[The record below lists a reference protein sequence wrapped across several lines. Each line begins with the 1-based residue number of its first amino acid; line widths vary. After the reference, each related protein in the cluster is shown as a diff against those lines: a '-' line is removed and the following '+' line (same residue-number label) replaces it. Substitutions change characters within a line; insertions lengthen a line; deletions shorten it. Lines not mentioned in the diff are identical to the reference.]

1 MQKTT
6 PLKTCD
12 IIKYHKLPNF
22 GYVDEILKIN
32 FSKTCGY
39 LPLSPLACISA
50 ILQISSSGNKKSR
63 RNAGVIYAFSR
74 ENF

>member
-32 FSKTCGY
+32 FSKTC
-39 LPLSPLACISA
+39 ISA

>member
-39 LPLSPLACISA
+39 LPLAFQQYCRYHQVA
-50 ILQISSSGNKKSR
+50 IKNPDAMPESFMLFRGKIFK
-63 RNAGVIYAFSR
+63 IC
-74 ENF
+74 

>member
-39 LPLSPLACISA
+39 LPLSPL
-50 ILQISSSGNKKSR
+50 
-63 RNAGVIYAFSR
+63 VHFS
-74 ENF
+74 NIADIIKWQ

>member
-32 FSKTCGY
+32 
-39 LPLSPLACISA
+39 CISA